1 LRVELASALRQQEY
15 DSKERKRL
23 EEGKGELESKL
34 KEVEVKLANMS
45 TALHAAQE
53 AEASQLQRLTTA
65 VSMSQ
70 YRLDADATSA
80 LHARVAEAEAAA
92 AAATQ
97 KAAAAEAEAAKV
109 AADRHV
115 RTLELNT
122 MRDALR
128 SMEATS
134 DNKAA
139 LGKLHEEVLRL
150 RAREVSFDVRIVY
163 GCPACRQTV
172 SLDGSDP
179 YNVGLCGRR
188 DFLQVTLKHSLART
202 EAHNDR
208 LEAEGARLLRRCNER
223 DAAFHSAHREL
234 RELLQEHE
242 QALSR
247 SELLLRGRINPTKA
261 AEWSS
266 AVLELRLRC
275 KSYQADTASARQAAG
290 EAQDRATAAE
300 ARAEQAAH
308 AAKLHR
314 GDVKLSDVAAHN
326 LQLSEKVL
334 QLKLAESRLMREAHL
349 LNEKAHF
356 LQKVR

>member
-23 EEGKGELESKL
+23 EEAKGELESKL
-34 KEVEVKLANMS
+34 KEVEVKLAHMS

-53 AEASQLQRLTTA
+53 AEASQLRRLTTA

-97 KAAAAEAEAAKV
+97 KAAAAEAEAAKM

-172 SLDGSDP
+172 SLDYSDP
-179 YNVGLCGRR
+179 FNVRLGGRS
-188 DFLQVTLKHSLART
+188 DFCR
-202 EAHNDR
+202 
-208 LEAEGARLLRRCNER
+208 
-223 DAAFHSAHREL
+223 
-234 RELLQEHE
+234 
-242 QALSR
+242 SR
-247 SELLLRGRINPTKA
+247 SSTRWRVLRHTTTDWRRRARDCCGA
-261 AEWSS
+261 ATSVTPPS
-266 AVLELRLRC
+266 TAPIASC
-275 KSYQADTASARQAAG
+275 ATCYKST
-290 EAQDRATAAE
+290 
-300 ARAEQAAH
+300 
-308 AAKLHR
+308 
-314 GDVKLSDVAAHN
+314 
-326 LQLSEKVL
+326 
-334 QLKLAESRLMREAHL
+334 SRR
-349 LNEKAHF
+349 
-356 LQKVR
+356 